1 MENYM
6 EVFSVFQ
13 WTSSILR
20 TKKLRPLIQ
29 HCLLLQDRHKRKKN
43 KARNELQVLPN
54 LRIALLSK
62 FQFVVTVAGAS
73 LHHCSK
79 TLRKDNL
86 KN

>member
-29 HCLLLQDRHKRKKN
+29 HCLLLQDRHKRKK
-43 KARNELQVLPN
+43 K
-54 LRIALLSK
+54 
-62 FQFVVTVAGAS
+62 
-73 LHHCSK
+73 
-79 TLRKDNL
+79 
-86 KN
+86 